1 MLLGATAAVGREDK
15 HTNASPHQLHLPVGP
30 AADQLHSVKV
40 GELHLQL
47 LQLTGR
53 LLICRVDTVDTAVN
67 GCVQGGARESY
78 DTEAKESSNSQKT
91 ATLIQCSRQDLGFE
105 FAVVNKS

>member
-1 MLLGATAAVGREDK
+1 MALIPGISTGGIWRNRKSGAFGATAAVGREDK

-53 LLICRVDTVDTAVN
+53 LLICRVDTWDIPVRK
-67 GCVQGGARESY
+67 GQESY
-78 DTEAKESSNSQKT
+78 N
-91 ATLIQCSRQDLGFE
+91 
-105 FAVVNKS
+105 V

>member
-1 MLLGATAAVGREDK
+1 MLLGATVGRADK

-53 LLICRVDTVDTAVN
+53 LLICRVDTLDIPVN
-67 GCVQGGARESY
+67 CGFQGRRQESY
-78 DTEAKESSNSQKT
+78 N
-91 ATLIQCSRQDLGFE
+91 
-105 FAVVNKS
+105 V